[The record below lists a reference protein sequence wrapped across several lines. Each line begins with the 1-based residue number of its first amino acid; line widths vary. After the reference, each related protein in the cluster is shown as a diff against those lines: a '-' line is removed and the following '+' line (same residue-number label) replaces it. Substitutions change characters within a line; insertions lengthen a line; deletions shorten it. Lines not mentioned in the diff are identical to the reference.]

1 MTNKVLPE
9 KLLQNHMLGELVGK
23 QGYLLRADKNYDQY
37 RALDPELV
45 FQFLWETQP
54 DEMAQLQKIYKE
66 RLNETVLNRIQQ
78 AEMQENQGRLYVLKH
93 GLDFNNVH
101 LRFMF
106 TKPATDFNKKLNEQ
120 YRNNILSV
128 AEEVWVSESERV
140 DVIVFLNGFAVAAF
154 ELKSQTAGQSYKN
167 AIHQYRTDRN
177 PKTRLFNWKA
187 GVLVSFAM
195 DDEQVYMTTRLNKG
209 KTFFLP
215 FNRGNGTGVDAGAGN
230 SPDPDGDFPVAY
242 IWKDIL
248 EKDTLIDI
256 LSKFVFEEVSEK
268 IDPATGK
275 KKISKSIIFP
285 RYHQLDAVRKLLA
298 DVKEHHT
305 EKNYLIQHSAGSGK
319 TNTLAWLAH
328 RLVSLHDTDDEQI
341 FDTIIIC
348 TDRVVVDRQLQSAI
362 QRLDHIAGL
371 IKVMNDDCTSADLA
385 DALRSNTK
393 IIATTIQKFPYIV
406 DDVKNLKNKNFAVI
420 IDEAHSS
427 TAGKNMAAV
436 TRALNSGDGEEQTM
450 EDAIDE
456 EIRTSGKQPNVSMFA
471 FTATPKATTL
481 EMFGQITPKG
491 TKEAFHIYS
500 MKQAIEEGFI
510 LDVLQNYTTYETF
523 IKLNKS
529 IEDDPE
535 YETAKA
541 KRQIARFIE
550 LDDTNINQR
559 VEIIIEHFR
568 TTVMPQ
574 LHGQA
579 KAMVVTPSREAAVK
593 YQKAFEAYTKRKGYS
608 DIHSLVAFSGKVK
621 LDDDEHEYTEPGMN
635 GFSEKALPS
644 EFEKDENKV
653 LIVADKYQTG
663 FDQKKLSA
671 MYVLKKLR
679 GISAVQTLSRL
690 NRVCPPE
697 NKQTFI
703 LDFKNDYEDIQ
714 DAFSKYYTVTF
725 LANSVTPADIHELL
739 TKLEGY
745 DILDFEDIER
755 FNELLY
761 QSDLDAKARAKM
773 TGYLNRSKKRI
784 SKIEELEGEDKAAAV
799 KKTIR
804 HFIRFYQF
812 LLQATAYKDEKI
824 HKVYNFLVPLSN
836 MLKADDGG
844 PGFNLKDEI
853 ETVKVQQKK
862 GQTHSS
868 EPIHSDPA
876 LRLPKA
882 DSAFATEDKQKRLS
896 EIIEEIN
903 DRFGNEFKDEAAFRA
918 MMDVIDELKRSDT
931 LRRSAMNNDFESFS
945 KYAVMSQLDDAL
957 TESLDKN
964 YAFLSLLLNDETY
977 KKQIINIYTDEIYKQ
992 LREDSG
998 VEPLEV

>member
-1 MTNKVLPE
+1 MANKVLPE
-9 KLLQNHMLGELVGK
+9 KEFQKHMLDQLVSK
-23 QGYLLRADKNYDQY
+23 QGYRLRKDIDFDRY
-37 RALDPELV
+37 RVLDPRMLFE
-45 FQFLWETQP
+45 FLWTTQP
-54 DEMAQLQKIYKE
+54 EEMSQLQKIYKD
-66 RLNETVLNRIQQ
+66 RLEETILNRIQQ
-78 AEMQENQGRLYVLKH
+78 AELQDNQGRLYVLKH
-93 GLDFNNVH
+93 GLDFNSIH
-101 LRFMF
+101 LNFMF
-106 TKPATDFNKKLNEQ
+106 TKPATEFNKKLNWQ
-120 YRNNILSV
+120 YTNNIFSV
-128 AEEVWVSESERV
+128 AEEVWASDSERV
-140 DVIVFLNGFAVAAF
+140 DIVIFLNGFAVVTF
-154 ELKSQTAGQSYKN
+154 ELKSQAAGQSYKD
-167 AIHQYRTDRN
+167 AIRQYRTDRN
-177 PKTRLFNWKA
+177 PKTPLFRWKSGA
-187 GVLVSFAM
+187 LVNFAM
-195 DDEQVYMTTRLNKG
+195 DDDQVFMTTRLNKG

-215 FNRGNGTGVDAGAGN
+215 FNKGNGSGINAGAGN

-248 EKDTLIDI
+248 AKDTLIDI
-256 LSKFVFEEVSEK
+256 LAKFMFEEVSEK
-268 IDPATGK
+268 EDPSTGK
-275 KKISKSIIFP
+275 KKISKTIIFP

-305 EKNYLIQHSAGSGK
+305 DKNYLIQHSAGSGK

-328 RLVSLHDTDDEQI
+328 RLVSLHDLEDKQI

-362 QRLDHIAGL
+362 QRLDHKAGL

-406 DDVKNLKNKNFAVI
+406 DDVKNLKDKTFAVI

-436 TRALNSGDGEEQTM
+436 TRALNSGDGNEQTM

-481 EMFGQITPKG
+481 ELFGQITPKG

-523 IKLNKS
+523 IKLNKA

-535 YETAKA
+535 YETAAA

-593 YQKAFEAYTKRKGYS
+593 YQKAFEAYTKRKGYT

-621 LDDDEHEYTEPGMN
+621 LDDDETEYTEPGMN
-635 GFSEKALPS
+635 GFSEKKLPS

-679 GISAVQTLSRL
+679 GITAVQTLSRL

-697 NKQTFI
+697 DKQTFI

-714 DAFSKYYTVTF
+714 AAFSKYYTVTF

-739 TKLEGY
+739 IKLEGY
-745 DILDFEDIER
+745 DFLDDEDIER

-761 QSDLDAKARAKM
+761 TSVVESKDRAKM
-773 TGYLNRSKKRI
+773 LCYLNRAKKKI
-784 SKIEELEGEDKAAAV
+784 DKIEQVEGEERTQEI

-812 LLQATAYKDEKI
+812 LLQATSYKDEKV
-824 HKVYNFLVPLSN
+824 HKVYNFLMPLAN

-844 PGFNLKDEI
+844 PGFSLKDEI
-853 ETVKVQQKK
+853 ETVKVYQKK
-862 GQTHSS
+862 TKTHAS

-876 LRLPKA
+876 LKLPKA
-882 DSAFATEDKQKRLS
+882 DSAFATKDRQKKLS
-896 EIIEEIN
+896 EIIKEIN
-903 DRFGNEFKDEAAFRA
+903 ERFGNHFEDDAAFRA
-918 MMDVIDELKRSDT
+918 MMSVIDELKKSDA
-931 LRRSAMNNDFESFS
+931 LRRSAMNNDYESFA
-945 KYAVMSQLDDAL
+945 KYAITSQLDDAL
-957 TESLDKN
+957 AESLDKN
-964 YAFLSLLLNDETY
+964 YAFLSLLLNDENY
-977 KKQIINIYTDEIYKQ
+977 KNQIISIYTDEIYKQ
-992 LREDSG
+992 LREG
-998 VEPLEV
+998 IINT